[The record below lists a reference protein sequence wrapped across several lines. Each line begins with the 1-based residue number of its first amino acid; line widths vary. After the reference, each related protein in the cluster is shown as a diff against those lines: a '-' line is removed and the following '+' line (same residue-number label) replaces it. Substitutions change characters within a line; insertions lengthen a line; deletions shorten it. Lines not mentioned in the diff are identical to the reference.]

1 MCYNTSETGE
11 NFMYDVIV
19 IGAGHAGVEAAL
31 ASARQHM
38 KTAMCTISIDKI
50 AMMPCNPSIGGP
62 AKGIVVA
69 EIDALGG
76 QMGITADRTALQFKM
91 LNTNKGP
98 GVWSLRVQSDK
109 LEYSKMMK
117 EVCLAQ
123 ENLDVIESM
132 VDSIIVEDHVVKGVV
147 LSNQERLL
155 AKAVVITTGTYMRA
169 KIMISDEVRVSGP
182 DNLPTSN
189 AISDQLKN
197 LGFRLFRLKTG
208 TPPRV
213 LTSSID
219 FSKTVIQ
226 PGDEKRYFF
235 SPTTKEEDTIKD
247 QYPCYLTYTSSNT
260 HDIIHLNLNKSSM
273 YSGVVEGV
281 GPRYCPSI
289 EDKVVRFS
297 DKERHQIFLEP
308 QSVHLNTTYIQGFS
322 TSLPRDVQEKMLKTI
337 PGCENAIITEYAY
350 AIEYDAIEPTQ
361 LYPSLETRLIKG
373 LFCAG
378 QINGTSGYEEAAGQG
393 IIAGINAGLYA
404 QGKDP
409 LILARDDAYIGV
421 MIDDLISKGTLEP
434 YRLLTSRAEYRLLL
448 RHDNAQVR
456 LSQKGYDVGLLS
468 EERYNTFLS
477 EQAQKQELLE
487 KISNIRITSKDPMA
501 QILIEKGYTNFQEGI
516 LIIEAIRRP
525 HISLMDFVPYL
536 GIELSE
542 RVIMQLE
549 IEIKYEGY
557 IAKARKEAE
566 KVKVLE
572 TWRIPSDFD
581 YSVVPHL
588 SIEGRQKL
596 STIKPMSIA
605 QASKISGVNP
615 ADIQVLLMAL
625 TNKSKAKDQA

>member
-1 MCYNTSETGE
+1 MLQYSRLGD
-11 NFMYDVIV
+11 FSMYDVIV

-31 ASARQHM
+31 ASARKNM
-38 KTAMCTISIDKI
+38 KTAMCTISIEKI

-76 QMGITADRTALQFKM
+76 QMGLTADKTALQFKM

-117 EVCLAQ
+117 EICLAQ
-123 ENLDVIESM
+123 ENLDVIESL
-132 VDSIIVEDHVVKGVV
+132 VDSLIVEDNEIKGVV
-147 LSNQERLL
+147 LHNQENLF
-155 AKAVVITTGTYMRA
+155 AKAVVLTTGTYMRS
-169 KIMISDEVRVSGP
+169 KVMISDEVRISGP

-189 AISDQLKN
+189 AISDQLKD

-219 FSKTVIQ
+219 FSKTTIQ

-235 SPTTKEEDTIKD
+235 SPTTKHEETIKD
-247 QYPCYLTYTSSNT
+247 QYPCYLTYTQAST
-260 HDIIHLNLNKSSM
+260 HDIIHLNLSKSSM

-308 QSVHLNTTYIQGFS
+308 QSVHLDTTYVQGFS

-337 PGCENAIITEYAY
+337 AGCENAIITEYAY

-361 LYPSLETRLIKG
+361 LHPSLETRLIKG

-393 IIAGINAGLYA
+393 IVAGINAALYVE
-404 QGKDP
+404 GRDP
-409 LILARDDAYIGV
+409 LILGRDDAYIGV

-448 RHDNAQVR
+448 RHDNADVR

-468 EERYNTFLS
+468 KERYDQFQH
-477 EQAQKQELLE
+477 EQDLKNKLIEI
-487 KISNIRITSKDPMA
+487 ISSKRITSKDPMA
-501 QILIEKGYTNFQEGI
+501 QLLVDKGYTNFQEGI

-525 HISLMDFVPYL
+525 HISLLDFLPFL
-536 GIELSE
+536 GIEMNE
-542 RVIMQLE
+542 RVAMQLE

-557 IAKARKEAE
+557 IAKAKKEAN

-572 TWRIPSDFD
+572 TWKIPSEFNYDL
-581 YSVVPHL
+581 VPHL

-596 STIKPMSIA
+596 STIKPLTIA

-625 TNKSKAKDQA
+625 TSKKQPFEI